1 MSRMNNVAKPSR
13 TLLSAGTLAMA
24 VLFGFASAGAIAHE
38 PPKTDGAAPVSR
50 DAMDHSKMAGMSG
63 MGDMS
68 MTGDVDYDFAV
79 NMRKH
84 HQMGIDMAQKEL
96 ENGKNPQMVQT
107 AKDIIAAQTK
117 EIAQFDEWLKSHKMS
132 APSAMPKTN

>member
-1 MSRMNNVAKPSR
+1 MNNAANPFR
-13 TLLSAGTLAMA
+13 TRLSVGILVMA
-24 VLFGFASAGAIAHE
+24 VLLGLASSGAIAHE
-38 PPKTDGAAPVSR
+38 PPKTDGAMPMST

-63 MGDMS
+63 MDDMS
-68 MTGDVDYDFAV
+68 MTGDVDYDFAA

-84 HQMGIDMAQKEL
+84 HQMAIDMAQKEVK
-96 ENGKNPQMVQT
+96 NGKNPQMVQT
-107 AKDIIAAQTK
+107 AKDIIAAQAK